1 MACPL
6 PKIATTLH
14 PPREGSERQKCS
26 RVSAGHQQGLGQQ
39 RHLTNAWFPPR
50 TMSGREDP
58 RGRPV
63 HVVLGLRATYVRPGL
78 GRRAGGLRCCL
89 MLLDML
95 LLTSQLQVLLLR
107 PRPGR
112 ARQGQADRQ
121 ADRQQVGPA
130 AAPRRRGSLTRSSA
144 TRSPF
149 DCKEESNRWMP

>member
-14 PPREGSERQKCS
+14 LPREGSERQKCS

-95 LLTSQLQVLLLR
+95 LLTSHLLLLR
-107 PRPGR
+107 PRPGKAGPGR
-112 ARQGQADRQ
+112 ARQTGRQ
-121 ADRQQVGPA
+121 AAGRASSGAETQRIADQVLRNP
-130 AAPRRRGSLTRSSA
+130 
-144 TRSPF
+144 
-149 DCKEESNRWMP
+149 

>member
-63 HVVLGLRATYVRPGL
+63 HVVLGFRATYVRPGL

-95 LLTSQLQVLLLR
+95 LRTSHLLLLR
-107 PRPGR
+107 PRPGKAGPGR
-112 ARQGQADRQ
+112 ARQTGRQ
-121 ADRQQVGPA
+121 AAGRASSGAETQRIADQVLRNP
-130 AAPRRRGSLTRSSA
+130 
-144 TRSPF
+144 
-149 DCKEESNRWMP
+149 

>member
-14 PPREGSERQKCS
+14 PPREDSERQKCS

-95 LLTSQLQVLLLR
+95 LLTSHLLLLR
-107 PRPGR
+107 PRPGKAGPGR
-112 ARQGQADRQ
+112 ARQTGRQ
-121 ADRQQVGPA
+121 AAGRASSGAETQRIADQVLRNP
-130 AAPRRRGSLTRSSA
+130 
-144 TRSPF
+144 
-149 DCKEESNRWMP
+149 